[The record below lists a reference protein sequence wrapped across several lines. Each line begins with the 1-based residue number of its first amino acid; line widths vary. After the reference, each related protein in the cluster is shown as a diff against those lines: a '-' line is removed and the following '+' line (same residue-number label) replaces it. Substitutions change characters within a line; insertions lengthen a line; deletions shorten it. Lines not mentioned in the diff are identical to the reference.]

1 MARPLKRNVDIHLR
15 MPADLKKQCQVKAKT
30 QGKTLTEWIEG
41 VLREAL
47 RSANHTA
54 GADN

>member
-1 MARPLKRNVDIHLR
+1 MVSPLKRNVDIHLR

-30 QGKTLTEWIEG
+30 LTEWIEA
-41 VLREAL
+41 VLREAP
-47 RSANHTA
+47 RSANRPA